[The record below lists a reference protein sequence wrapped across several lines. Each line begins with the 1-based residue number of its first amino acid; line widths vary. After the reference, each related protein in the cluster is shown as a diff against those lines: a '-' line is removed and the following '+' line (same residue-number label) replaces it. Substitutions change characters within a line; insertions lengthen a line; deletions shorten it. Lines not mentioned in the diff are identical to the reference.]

1 MRKVEDPAAK
11 AAIIWVLGE
20 FGSTVPEAPY
30 LLETCIDSY
39 EEEAS
44 TEIKL
49 HLLTAALKLFFRR
62 PPEVGSLMQTVVA
75 YAALTVPSRTSAD
88 AEDVGLVAE
97 ARHQRRL
104 QPRRAW

>member
-1 MRKVEDPAAK
+1 MRKVDDPAAK

-30 LLETCIDSY
+30 LLEACIDGY

-49 HLLTAALKLFFRR
+49 RLLTAALKLFFRR
-62 PPEVGSLMQTVVA
+62 PPEVGYSISSHCCRNLFPA
-75 YAALTVPSRTSAD
+75 NR
-88 AEDVGLVAE
+88 
-97 ARHQRRL
+97 
-104 QPRRAW
+104 